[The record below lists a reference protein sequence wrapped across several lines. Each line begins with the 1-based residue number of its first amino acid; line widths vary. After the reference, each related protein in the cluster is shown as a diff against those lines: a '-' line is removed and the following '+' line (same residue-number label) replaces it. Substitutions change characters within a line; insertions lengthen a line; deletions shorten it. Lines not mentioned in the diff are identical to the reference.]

1 MVKAGTYRYKLS
13 ALMQALD
20 SYGKSL
26 EIDLSGK
33 DVTEADAIKNGQ
45 ALKFGYSVE
54 LLWKTAKA
62 FLREEHGIEC
72 NSPKSCIRY
81 LFQNTKLNEEDGNQ
95 LLRMIDQRNELA
107 QIYDQ
112 ELFEEIWNSLGPNLE
127 LMKKAAN
134 LMSDKPDAPEN
145 QRLI

>member
-1 MVKAGTYRYKLS
+1 MVTVG
-13 ALMQALD
+13 
-20 SYGKSL
+20 GKE
-26 EIDLSGK
+26 EI
-33 DVTEADAIKNGQ
+33 EADTIKNGQ

-72 NSPKSCIRY
+72 NSPKSCIRS
-81 LFQNTKLNEEDGNQ
+81 LFQNTTLDERDGNQ
-95 LLRMIDQRNELA
+95 LLRMIDQRNGLY

-112 ELFEEIWNSLGPNLE
+112 ESFEEIWNSLGPNLE

-134 LMSDKPDAPEN
+134 LMSDKESA
-145 QRLI
+145 